1 MNNVVGH
8 FLILA
13 GAGIA
18 ACTLSLF
25 FGRPEQRASPDRAA
39 AAVVVT
45 LPQRATEPVAR
56 APVGE
61 PSRPVS
67 PPGDRVALTRELQRE
82 LRRVGCYEG
91 EISGVWS
98 PSSRMAM
105 KTFTDQV
112 NARLPID
119 QPDHILLKLVQNHKD
134 KACGKPCP
142 AGQAAARDGRC
153 LPSEILASAAKK
165 PEPTE
170 AMASPPPPADAR
182 GEPQP
187 ATPADRPRVAT
198 VVPQPD
204 STAPPNERPR
214 GSPRADAPVPPLG
227 VYERRPRQRAQ
238 SRPPKIVRSLIRS
251 VQRTLAPLGLPY

>member
-13 GAGIA
+13 GAGVA
-18 ACTLSLF
+18 ACALSLS
-25 FGRPEQRASPDRAA
+25 FGRPNPTTSPDQ

-45 LPQRATEPVAR
+45 LPQRAGGPAAR

-61 PSRPVS
+61 PRRPAPS
-67 PPGDRVALTRELQRE
+67 PVDRASLTRELQRE
-82 LRRVGCYEG
+82 LKRVGCYEG
-91 EISGVWS
+91 EISGVWT

-105 KTFTDQV
+105 KSFTDQV
-112 NARLPID
+112 NARLPVD
-119 QPDHILLKLVQNHKD
+119 QPDHILLNLVQNHKE

-142 AGQAAARDGRC
+142 AGQGAARDGRC
-153 LPSEILASAAKK
+153 LPSEILANAAKR

-170 AMASPPPPADAR
+170 AKASPPPPAVASA
-182 GEPQP
+182 EPQP
-187 ATPADRPRVAT
+187 APPAERPRVASI
-198 VVPQPD
+198 VPRPD
-204 STAPPNERPR
+204 APPPPYDRPR
-214 GSPRADAPVPPLG
+214 AAPRADAPVPPLG